1 MAKKPVAAAA
11 NVPAAFTEVDFAE
24 HERTYHSFLS
34 VVKLSIL
41 SMALLVIGL
50 YFVLFGGSPIF
61 GGFVILASLVVPPV
75 LAVWQRT

>member
-11 NVPAAFTEVDFAE
+11 DVPAAFTEADFAA

-50 YFVLFGGSPIF
+50 YFVLFGGAPIF
-61 GGFVILASLVVPPV
+61 GGFVILASLIVPPV